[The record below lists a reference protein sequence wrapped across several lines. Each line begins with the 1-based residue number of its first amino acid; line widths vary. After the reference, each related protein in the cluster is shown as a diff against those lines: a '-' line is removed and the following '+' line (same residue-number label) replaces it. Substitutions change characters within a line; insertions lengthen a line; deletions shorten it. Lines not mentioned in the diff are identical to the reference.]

1 MPRIGQRMGGDNFE
15 QKGAVIRLFR
25 FNSGLRIAQ
34 GKAEIAIM
42 EECNHKIKA
51 WLESKE
57 RARIE
62 VSETSTIS
70 PKRIDAQKIFL
81 YSRYAGPLPKT
92 FEVHRDASIAT
103 LKDLLRYF
111 KVERRK
117 ISILRPRPIAEHFLT
132 DFVR

>member
-1 MPRIGQRMGGDNFE
+1 MDI
-15 QKGAVIRLFR
+15 ATIRTRTFR
-25 FNSGLRIAQ
+25 KSEL
-34 GKAEIAIM
+34 
-42 EECNHKIKA
+42 H
-51 WLESKE
+51 E

-103 LKDLLRYF
+103 LKDLLRYLKKGEKLPF
-111 KVERRK
+111 
-117 ISILRPRPIAEHFLT
+117 
-132 DFVR
+132 